1 VSPTATGPGRIVAV
15 TGLAREARIAASP
28 DVHTVIGGGDEAAL
42 SAELK
47 QVVAQGAQ
55 GIISFGIAGGLDPAL
70 APGTCIVGSAVSMG
84 PARWRT
90 DVLWSKR
97 LLAALP
103 GAVFAEI
110 AGIDH
115 PAASVEHKR
124 LLRSMT
130 GASAVDM
137 ESHIAGRIAESHG
150 VPFAILRIVCDPAER
165 NLPKAALVGMRKD
178 GTSDIGAVLRA
189 LAASPG
195 QLPGV
200 IRLARDAGIAF
211 GELKGRRKSLGDDFA
226 FGSAG
231 NQA

>member
-1 VSPTATGPGRIVAV
+1 MSPTATGPGRIVVV

-28 DVHTVIGGGDEAAL
+28 AVHTLVGGGDEAAL
-42 SAELK
+42 SAELTRA
-47 QVVAQGAQ
+47 VVQGAEA
-55 GIISFGIAGGLDPAL
+55 IISFGIAGGLEPTL
-70 APGTCIVGSAVSMG
+70 APGACIVGSAVSVG

-110 AGIDH
+110 AGVDH

-130 GASAVDM
+130 GAAAVDM
-137 ESHIAGRIAESHG
+137 ESHVAGRVAESYG
-150 VPFAILRIVCDPAER
+150 VPFAILRIVCDPAGC
-165 NLPKAALVGMRKD
+165 NLPKAALVGMRKN

-189 LAASPG
+189 LAASPR
-195 QLPGV
+195 QLPGM
-200 IRLARDAGIAF
+200 IRLARDAGVAF
-211 GELKGRRKSLGDDFA
+211 WELKGRRKCLGDDFA
-226 FGSAG
+226 FGGAG
-231 NQA
+231 SQV

>member
-1 VSPTATGPGRIVAV
+1 MSPSATGPGRIIAV
-15 TGLAREARIAASP
+15 TGLSREARIAASP
-28 DVHTVIGGGDEAAL
+28 DVHAVIGGGDEAAL

-47 QVVAQGAQ
+47 RVVAQGAQ

-70 APGTCIVGSAVSMG
+70 APGACIVGSAATLG

-124 LLRSMT
+124 LLRSMS
-130 GASAVDM
+130 GAAAVDM
-137 ESHIAGRIAESHG
+137 ESHVAGRIAEASG
-150 VPFAILRIVCDPAER
+150 VPFAILRIICDPAGR
-165 NLPKAALVGMRKD
+165 NLPPAALMGLRKD

-195 QLPGV
+195 QLPGM
-200 IRLARDAGIAF
+200 IRLAREAGVAF
-211 GELKGRRKSLGDDFA
+211 GELKRRRKSLGDDFSLGRPGVRA
-226 FGSAG
+226 
-231 NQA
+231 